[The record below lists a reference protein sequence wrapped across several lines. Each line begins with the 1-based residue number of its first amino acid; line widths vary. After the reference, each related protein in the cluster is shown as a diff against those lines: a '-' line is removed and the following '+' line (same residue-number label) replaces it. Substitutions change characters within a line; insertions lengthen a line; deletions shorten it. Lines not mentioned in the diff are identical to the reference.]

1 MSRQVSRYCS
11 TKAPAAPTG
20 LFEFGKRGRL
30 AAWSGWQKALC
41 RQRRRAELAAAS
53 GVETCR
59 RPPVIGARVSA
70 VTEGQRR
77 SRDMRNAQMDEKRSL
92 WNRIVGLPEEDLAQR
107 RSARVVVR
115 IPSGSSSSRNR

>member
-1 MSRQVSRYCS
+1 MSCRVSRYGS
-11 TKAPAAPTG
+11 TKDPAAPTG
-20 LFEFGKRGRL
+20 LIELGKRERS
-30 AAWSGWQKALC
+30 ASWSGWQKALC

-53 GVETCR
+53 GVETCCR
-59 RPPVIGARVSA
+59 SPVIGARVFR

-107 RSARVVVR
+107 RSARAVVR
-115 IPSGSSSSRNR
+115 VPSGSSSSRNR

>member
-1 MSRQVSRYCS
+1 MSCQVSRYDS
-11 TKAPAAPTG
+11 AKEPAAPTG
-20 LFEFGKRGRL
+20 LIEFGKWERL
-30 AAWSGWQKALC
+30 SAWSGWHKALC
-41 RQRRRAELAAAS
+41 PQRRRAELAAAS

-59 RPPVIGARVSA
+59 RSPVIGARVSR

-77 SRDMRNAQMDEKRSL
+77 SRDLRNAQMDEKRSL

-115 IPSGSSSSRNR
+115 VPSGSSSSRNR